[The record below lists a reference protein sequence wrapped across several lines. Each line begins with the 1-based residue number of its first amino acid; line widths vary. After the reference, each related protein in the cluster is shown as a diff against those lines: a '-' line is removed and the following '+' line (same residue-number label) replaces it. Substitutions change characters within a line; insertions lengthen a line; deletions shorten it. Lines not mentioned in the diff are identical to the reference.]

1 MINRCFNVLARCS
14 SKTYQNLSTSLINR
28 NRSSAYSF
36 GSKSI
41 NDEMAE
47 FSDRL
52 SVKQLIKN
60 EKEE

>member
-1 MINRCFNVLARCS
+1 MIKRCFNVLAQCS
-14 SKTYQNLSTSLINR
+14 SKTYHNLSTSLINR
-28 NRSSAYSF
+28 NRSSSYSF